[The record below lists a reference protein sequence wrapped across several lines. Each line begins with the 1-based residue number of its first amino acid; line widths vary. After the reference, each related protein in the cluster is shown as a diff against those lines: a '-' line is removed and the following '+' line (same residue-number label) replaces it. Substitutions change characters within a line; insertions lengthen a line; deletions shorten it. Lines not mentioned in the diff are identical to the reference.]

1 MNRWFFIFNFAKLP
15 QIVMRNRSLLWQ
27 LIKRNIAVRYRGS
40 MLGLVWSFVQPLMM
54 LCVYT
59 FVFSIVL
66 KARWG
71 VDTGDSKGAFA
82 VIMFCGMA
90 VFNIFSEGINS
101 CSTVVIWNPNLV
113 KKVIFPLEI
122 LPLAQ
127 TISTFILG
135 AVWFIL
141 LFLGVVFIYGK
152 ISFTMLL
159 FPVVVL
165 PLFLFT
171 LGISYFVASLG
182 VYLRDTAYVV
192 QVVLQVLFFMTPIF
206 YPIQAIPEEL
216 RWPLQINPLTILIE
230 ESRHV
235 CIYGALP
242 NWNFLGF
249 AFLVSL
255 IVLQLGFAWFNKT
268 KKGFADVL

>member
-1 MNRWFFIFNFAKLP
+1 MKLLREILDIFAP
-15 QIVMRNRSLLWQ
+15 YRVAVRNASLLKQ
-27 LIKRNIAVRYRGS
+27 FVKRNIAERYRGS

-59 FVFSIVL
+59 FVFSVVF

-71 VDTGDSKGAFA
+71 IDTGGGRGAFA

-90 VFNIFSEGINS
+90 LFNIFSESVSTS
-101 CSTVVIWNPNLV
+101 CSIVVSNPNFV
-113 KKVIFPLEI
+113 KKVIFPLEV

-135 AVWFIL
+135 TVWFIL
-141 LFLGVVFIYGK
+141 LFLGTIFVFGK

-159 FPVVVL
+159 LPLVLL

-171 LGISYFVASLG
+171 LGLSYFVASLG
-182 VYLRDTAYVV
+182 VYVRDTAYVV
-192 QVVLQVLFFMTPIF
+192 QVVLQVLFFATPIF
-206 YPIQAIPEEL
+206 YPIDAVPERF
-216 RWPLQINPLTILIE
+216 RWPLRLNPLTVLIE
-230 ESRHV
+230 EARKV
-235 CIYGALP
+235 FLYGVLP
-242 NWNFLGF
+242 NWKFLGV
-249 AFLVSL
+249 AFVISL
-255 IVLQLGFAWFNKT
+255 IVLHLGFVWFNKT

>member
-1 MNRWFFIFNFAKLP
+1 MKLLREILDIFAP
-15 QIVMRNRSLLWQ
+15 YRVAVRNASLLKQ
-27 LIKRNIAVRYRGS
+27 FVKRNIAVRYRGS

-59 FVFSIVL
+59 FVFSVVF

-71 VDTGDSKGAFA
+71 VDTGGGRGAFA

-90 VFNIFSEGINS
+90 LFNIFSESVNTS
-101 CSTVVIWNPNLV
+101 CSIVVSNPNFV
-113 KKVIFPLEI
+113 KKVIFPLEV

-135 AVWFIL
+135 TVWFVL
-141 LFLGVVFIYGK
+141 LFLGAIFVFGK

-159 FPVVVL
+159 LPLVLL

-171 LGISYFVASLG
+171 LGLSYFVASLG
-182 VYLRDTAYVV
+182 VYVRDTAYVV
-192 QVVLQVLFFMTPIF
+192 QVVLQVLFFATPIF
-206 YPIQAIPEEL
+206 YPIDAVPERF
-216 RWPLQINPLTILIE
+216 RWPLRLNPLTVLIE
-230 ESRHV
+230 EARKV
-235 CIYGALP
+235 FLYGTLP
-242 NWNFLGF
+242 NWKFLGL
-249 AFLVSL
+249 AFVISL
-255 IVLQLGFAWFNKT
+255 IVLHLGFVWFNKT

>member
-1 MNRWFFIFNFAKLP
+1 MKLLREILDIFAP
-15 QIVMRNRSLLWQ
+15 YRVAVRNASLLKQ
-27 LIKRNIAVRYRGS
+27 FVKRNIAVRYRGS

-59 FVFSIVL
+59 FVFSVVF

-71 VDTGDSKGAFA
+71 IDTGGGRGAFA

-90 VFNIFSEGINS
+90 LFNIFSESVNTS
-101 CSTVVIWNPNLV
+101 CSIVVSNPNFV
-113 KKVIFPLEI
+113 KKVIFPLEV

-135 AVWFIL
+135 TVWFVL
-141 LFLGVVFIYGK
+141 LFLGAIFVFGK

-159 FPVVVL
+159 LPLVLL

-171 LGISYFVASLG
+171 LGLSYFVASLG
-182 VYLRDTAYVV
+182 VYVRDTAYVV
-192 QVVLQVLFFMTPIF
+192 QVVLQVLFFATPIF
-206 YPIQAIPEEL
+206 YPIDAVPERF
-216 RWPLQINPLTILIE
+216 RWPLRLNPLTVLIE
-230 ESRHV
+230 EARKV
-235 CIYGALP
+235 FLYGTLP
-242 NWNFLGF
+242 NWKFLGL
-249 AFLVSL
+249 AFVISL
-255 IVLQLGFAWFNKT
+255 IVLHLGFVWFNKT